1 MTVPAHRATRDQP
14 AAAPTGAAPATPA
27 APTAAADTEAHGRR
41 SGRRAEVAEG
51 PAVRSAAPL
60 WRLLRAELRFGLAG
74 PRTLVTLA
82 VLALVPLLIGIG
94 VTARGPAG
102 DALAAAPGPGPGLIA
117 AITGNGLML
126 PISAL
131 RVTLFLLLPLG
142 VSVAAADALA
152 GEAANG
158 SLRALLLAP
167 IGRVRLVVV
176 KAFGVFALAVLEVA
190 VVTVV
195 GLLAG
200 LTFVGGGGQL
210 LTLSG
215 TSVGFGDAMSRIAVA
230 AGWALLQVSAVGAVA
245 LAVSALTE
253 HALVVPATVLG
264 ATIVFGVLNVIPSLD
279 WLRPVLLTS
288 SWSSVTDL
296 LRDPV
301 PTDGL
306 AHGALLAVGYLVI
319 GLAVAVA
326 GTLRREA

>member
-1 MTVPAHRATRDQP
+1 MTVPADHTARDPGGPADSGAPVQTEP
-14 AAAPTGAAPATPA
+14 SGCQAVAAAAGLAGRPA
-27 APTAAADTEAHGRR
+27 APL
-41 SGRRAEVAEG
+41 V
-51 PAVRSAAPL
+51 
-60 WRLLRAELRFGLAG
+60 RLLRAELRFGLAG
-74 PRTLVTLA
+74 PRTLITLA

-94 VTARGPAG
+94 VTAHGPAG
-102 DALAAAPGPGPGLIA
+102 DALAAASSPGPGLIA

-126 PISAL
+126 PIAAL

-142 VSVAAADALA
+142 VSIAAADALA
-152 GEAANG
+152 GEAAHG
-158 SLRALLLAP
+158 SLRGLLLAP
-167 IGRVRLVVV
+167 IGRVRLVAV
-176 KAFGVFALAVLEVA
+176 KAFGVFAVAVLEVA
-190 VVTVV
+190 VVTAV

-215 TSVGFGDAMSRIAVA
+215 TSVGFGDAMARVGVA
-230 AGWALLQVSAVGAVA
+230 AGWAMLQVAAVGAVA

-253 HALVVPATVLG
+253 HPLVVPATVLG
-264 ATIVFGVLNVIPSLD
+264 AAIVFGLLNVIPSLG

-288 SWSSVTDL
+288 GWRSVTDL

-301 PTDGL
+301 PTEGL
-306 AHGALLAVGYLVI
+306 IHSAMLAAGYFVV

>member
-1 MTVPAHRATRDQP
+1 MTVPADHTARDPGGP
-14 AAAPTGAAPATPA
+14 ADSGAPVRTEPSGCPAVAFAAGLTGRPA
-27 APTAAADTEAHGRR
+27 APL
-41 SGRRAEVAEG
+41 V
-51 PAVRSAAPL
+51 
-60 WRLLRAELRFGLAG
+60 RLLRTELRFGLAG
-74 PRTLVTLA
+74 PRTLITLA

-102 DALAAAPGPGPGLIA
+102 EALAAAQGAGPGLIA

-126 PISAL
+126 PIAAL
-131 RVTLFLLLPLG
+131 RVTMFLLLPLG

-152 GEAANG
+152 GEAAHG
-158 SLRALLLAP
+158 SLRGLLLAP

-176 KAFGVFALAVLEVA
+176 KAFGVFAVAVLEVA
-190 VVTVV
+190 VVTAV

-215 TSVGFGDAMSRIAVA
+215 TSVGFGDAMARVAVA
-230 AGWALLQVSAVGAVA
+230 AGWAMLQVAAVGAVA

-253 HALVVPATVLG
+253 HPLVVPATVLG
-264 ATIVFGVLNVIPSLD
+264 AAIVFGVLNVIPSLD
-279 WLRPVLLTS
+279 WLHPVLLTS
-288 SWSSVTDL
+288 GWRSVTDL

-301 PTDGL
+301 PTEGL
-306 AHGALLAVGYLVI
+306 IHSAMLAAGYLVV
-319 GLAVAVA
+319 GLAVAIA

>member
-1 MTVPAHRATRDQP
+1 MTVPADPATRGEPAPGDSP
-14 AAAPTGAAPATPA
+14 AAGAAGPAPARHSDCRAVAFAAKLTGLPA
-27 APTAAADTEAHGRR
+27 APL
-41 SGRRAEVAEG
+41 V
-51 PAVRSAAPL
+51 
-60 WRLLRAELRFGLAG
+60 RLLRAELRFGLAG
-74 PRTLVTLA
+74 PRTLITLA

-94 VTARGPAG
+94 VGARGPAG

-142 VSVAAADALA
+142 VSIAAAEALA
-152 GEAANG
+152 GEAAHG
-158 SLRALLLAP
+158 SLRGLLLAP
-167 IGRVRLVVV
+167 IGRVRLVLV
-176 KAFGVFALAVLEVA
+176 KAFGVFAVAVLEVA
-190 VVTVV
+190 VVTAV

-200 LTFVGGGGQL
+200 LTCVGGGGQL

-215 TSVGFGDAMSRIAVA
+215 TSVGFGHAMWRVAVA
-230 AGWALLQVSAVGAVA
+230 AGWALLQVAAVGAVA

-253 HALVVPATVLG
+253 HPLLVPAAVLG
-264 ATIVFGVLNVIPSLD
+264 AAIVSGVLNVIPSLG

-288 SWSSVTDL
+288 GWGSITDL

-301 PTDGL
+301 PTEGL
-306 AHGALLAVGYLVI
+306 THSTLLALGYLVV

>member
-1 MTVPAHRATRDQP
+1 MTVPADRATRDTTRDTAAP
-14 AAAPTGAAPATPA
+14 AAAPGAPAPDAPVQATSCPGDRAPSVA
-27 APTAAADTEAHGRR
+27 AGLTGRR
-41 SGRRAEVAEG
+41 S
-51 PAVRSAAPL
+51 APL
-60 WRLLRAELRFGLAG
+60 PRLLRSELRFGLAG
-74 PRTLVTLA
+74 PRTLITLA
-82 VLALVPLLIGIG
+82 VLSLIPLLIGIG

-131 RVTLFLLLPLG
+131 RVTLFLLMPLG
-142 VSVAAADALA
+142 VSIAAADALA
-152 GEAANG
+152 GEAAHG
-158 SLRALLLAP
+158 SLRGLLLAP
-167 IGRVRLVVV
+167 IGRGRLVAV
-176 KAFGVFALAVLEVA
+176 KAFGVLAVAVLEVA
-190 VVTVV
+190 VVTVL
-195 GLLAG
+195 GLVAG

-215 TSVGFGDAMSRIAVA
+215 TSVGFGDAMARIGVA
-230 AGWALLQVSAVGAVA
+230 AGWALLQVAAVGAVA

-253 HALVVPATVLG
+253 HPLVVPATVLG
-264 ATIVFGVLNVIPSLD
+264 AAIVFGVLNVIPSLG

-288 SWSSVTDL
+288 GWSSVTDL

-306 AHGALLAVGYLVI
+306 THSALLAAAYLVL